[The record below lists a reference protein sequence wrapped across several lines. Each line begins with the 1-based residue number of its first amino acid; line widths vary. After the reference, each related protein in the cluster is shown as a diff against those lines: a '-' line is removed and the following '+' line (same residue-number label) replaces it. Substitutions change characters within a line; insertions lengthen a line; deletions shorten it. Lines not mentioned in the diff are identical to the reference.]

1 MVNLHL
7 EDKRNK
13 KDVELTEV
21 DNRKVVVGDG
31 EKGWQVKTDK
41 SIQKEFKMNKAMDL
55 MYDMVTIVDRTVMY
69 N

>member
-7 EDKRNK
+7 EDKTNK

-41 SIQKEFKMNKAMDL
+41 SIQKEFKMNKAKDL
-55 MYDMVTIVDRTVMY
+55 MYDMVTTVDRTVMY

>member
-7 EDKRNK
+7 EDTRNK

-41 SIQKEFKMNKAMDL
+41 SIQKEFKMNKAKDL

>member
-31 EKGWQVKTDK
+31 EKGW
-41 SIQKEFKMNKAMDL
+41 
-55 MYDMVTIVDRTVMY
+55 
-69 N
+69 